1 MTKSR
6 EDEIRTCF
14 DYTTIEFYHS
24 DDLDDFDMLLETF
37 RRDSVVEIDEQNT
50 NTTIVIYLGRKKVWQ
65 AYCYGQRLGFGR
77 QVKQF

>member
-1 MTKSR
+1 MSGAGLKSVDQVSKITLTKSR
-6 EDEIRTCF
+6 QDEIRTCF

-50 NTTIVIYLGRKKVWQ
+50 NTTIVIYLGRKKV
-65 AYCYGQRLGFGR
+65 
-77 QVKQF
+77 